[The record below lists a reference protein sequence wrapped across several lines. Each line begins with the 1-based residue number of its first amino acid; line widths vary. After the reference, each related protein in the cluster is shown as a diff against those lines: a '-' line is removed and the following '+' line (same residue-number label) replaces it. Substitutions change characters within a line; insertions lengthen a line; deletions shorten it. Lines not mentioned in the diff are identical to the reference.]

1 MSIVIA
7 IQAAS
12 AEPAAASHS
21 DPKPNTV
28 RAWYMDTVADAT
40 LYNMGCAQAD
50 RVDAD
55 TDPDVG
61 VVILAFGAPR
71 EVDPETTRNG
81 ASMFSTNASEWRST
95 AQIAD
100 GAKEYSRGFWNCLDE
115 PASSV
120 SYTLAL
126 GISNLYPSAWTG
138 TRIAEHGQAWGIM
151 VRDVR
156 EYQNDRGFSA
166 AIQAA
171 GAADIEPAWGGP
183 TKTRRW
189 VDAFDA
195 VANSGLLWNFGSA
208 DGCPRFGEGG
218 TNCANGWE
226 QGDLHYV
233 SWGAP
238 AGVPAPQIYRNDGVQ
253 AEQWV
258 LISKWGIQNTGTGP
272 MGFRGPLSQQGAC
285 NQVGCDASLD
295 NTPAQAWNQMVE
307 KMDARPATIVDMSYS
322 IDIRWRNP

>member
-1 MSIVIA
+1 VLIA
-7 IQAAS
+7 TVS
-12 AEPAAASHS
+12 APPAAASHA

-28 RAWYMDTVADAT
+28 RAWYMDTAADAT
-40 LYNMGCAQAD
+40 MYNMGCAQAD

-61 VVILAFGAPR
+61 VVILTFGAPR
-71 EVDPETTRNG
+71 EVDSEHTRNG
-81 ASMFSTNASEWRST
+81 ASMFAIDPAGWRST
-95 AQIAD
+95 TQIAD
-100 GAKEYSRGFWNCLDE
+100 GTKEYSRGFWACLDE

-120 SYTLAL
+120 DYWLAL
-126 GISNLYPSAWTG
+126 GVSNLYPSRWTG
-138 TRIAEHGQAWGIM
+138 DRIAEHGQAWGIM
-151 VRDVR
+151 VAAVR
-156 EYQNDRGFSA
+156 QYQVDRGFSQ
-166 AIQAA
+166 AILAT

-189 VDAFDA
+189 VNAFDA

-208 DGCPRFGEGG
+208 DGCPRFGQGG
-218 TNCANGWE
+218 TSCDNNWT

-238 AGVPAPQIYRNDGVQ
+238 AGVPAPQIYRNDGAMV
-253 AEQWV
+253 EQWV
-258 LISKWGIQNTGTGP
+258 LISKWGIDNANSGL

-285 NQVGCDASLD
+285 SQRGCDPSLD
-295 NTPAQAWNQMVE
+295 NTPRQAWDQMVE

-322 IDIRWRNP
+322 TDIRWRNP